1 MAKHQIVK
9 RLILE
14 EAKAQ
19 IDIKRETPGLVDVY
33 SEWDLHLKR
42 VDRFCKRV
50 SFKFTVIFFVKIVV
64 DIRMKIYSLFS
75 VKKKSNKSVVNR
87 RVL

>member
-33 SEWDLHLKR
+33 SE
-42 VDRFCKRV
+42 
-50 SFKFTVIFFVKIVV
+50 
-64 DIRMKIYSLFS
+64 
-75 VKKKSNKSVVNR
+75 
-87 RVL
+87 